1 MARARIRPDGHAQGL
16 EDARGFDLLVL
27 TVANDVQRRYAE
39 RMLEFRR
46 RLGALPAGLETRV
59 VSDPGG
65 RRVGSGGS
73 TLLCMA
79 DLARRGSLRGRRVLI
94 LHSGGDSRRL
104 PSWSAFG
111 KIWVPLGR
119 HGRGLGPMNVPALF
133 DLLLAELSTLA
144 LPAAGGVVVA
154 SGDAALRLTGE
165 RIALDGRDATVVAF
179 PAGPARAARHG
190 VFVVDRRGCVRR
202 TMQKPTRAQLAA
214 AGALDARGQAIVDG
228 GIFCFP
234 PAACAALL
242 RGARPMLAAI
252 RRGELALDLYQEV
265 AEAMASDA
273 TRASYLARFA
283 AGADRARLTS
293 LARFFDATHRV
304 RLRTATLSAG
314 SFLHLG
320 STREL
325 IERLASRE
333 PERIFPERLG
343 AARTDLKPH
352 ELRITHDPDMPLGC
366 CVSDVRIRG
375 GICTLAHGIDDDCK
389 TDAAHGGTLCGRPL
403 SGLPARTGMTVRA
416 IWGRNPHTLW
426 HARIHPVDREG
437 HWLHVRWMMDGSD
450 APAGW
455 KRARKV
461 SFADLMRLAD
471 PERTAHDDLV
481 NHHLPRT
488 ARAPLDR
495 ARVAAGCEAIA
506 ADAASRAR
514 ERTRALSAVGDAIA
528 ADLSLAPVVRRFGV
542 RRDQAVW
549 ASAPVRVDLAGGWS
563 DTPPLCIEHG
573 GCVVNVAVKL
583 GGTLPVQAMVRVT
596 DEPMVSVHSVDAGR
610 TGRYASVRELLA
622 HDDPTRWDAL
632 PKAAIVLS
640 GLVPRDPGASLR
652 RHLERA
658 GGGLAVTLFSAVP
671 RGSGLGTSSILG
683 ATLLAALA
691 RVAGRAASRDRI
703 AASAALLEQ
712 MIRTRGGWQDQ
723 VGGLWGGFKRC
734 ATHAGGR
741 QVPAVAP
748 IAVPDR
754 LAGSLRARTLL
765 VFSGERR
772 MARGILET
780 VVLRY
785 LRGEPAVL
793 SARGQLVEGAE
804 AMAVALRTGDADAFA
819 RRLDE
824 YRRLKATV
832 DPASVSEDLARLV
845 ASLGPGVEAWSPAGA
860 GGGGFLYVVFRS
872 PAAARAAAARLARRP
887 PNPLARAFPF
897 EPDGDGLR
905 LAVL

>member
-1 MARARIRPDGHAQGL
+1 MPRART
-16 EDARGFDLLVL
+16 DADERRDAAGFDLLVL

-39 RMLEFRR
+39 RMLGFRR

-59 VSDPGG
+59 VADPGG

-79 DLARRGSLRGRRVLI
+79 DLAKRRSLHGRRVVI
-94 LHSGGDSRRL
+94 LHSGGDARRL

-119 HGRGLGPMNVPALF
+119 HGTGIGPMNVPALF
-133 DLLLAELSTLA
+133 DLVLAELSTLA
-144 LPAAGGVVVA
+144 LPAEGGVVVA

-190 VFVVDRRGCVRR
+190 VFVVDRRGRVRR
-202 TMQKPTRAQLAA
+202 TLQKPTRAQLAE
-214 AGALDARGQAIVDG
+214 AGALDARGQALVDG

-234 PAACAALL
+234 PAACTALL

-252 RRGELALDLYQEV
+252 RRGALALDLYQEL
-265 AEAMASDA
+265 AEAMASEA
-273 TRASYLARFA
+273 TRSGYLARFA
-283 AGADRARLTS
+283 GGDGDRTRHS
-293 LARFFDATHRV
+293 FLARFFDAAHRV
-304 RLRTATLSAG
+304 RLCTAPLSAG

-333 PERIFPERLG
+333 PERVFPERLG
-343 AARTDLKPH
+343 PAHAGLKPH
-352 ELRITHDPDMPLGC
+352 EPRITHDPDMPSGC
-366 CVSDVRIRG
+366 FVSHVRVRG

-403 SGLPARTGMTVRA
+403 SGLPARTGRTARA

-437 HWLHVRWMMDGSD
+437 NRQQVRWMMDGSN

-455 KRARKV
+455 KRARTV
-461 SFADLMRLAD
+461 SFADLTRLAD
-471 PERTAHDDLV
+471 PELAAHEDLLD
-481 NHHLPRT
+481 HHLPRL

-495 ARVAAGCEAIA
+495 ARASAGREALA

-514 ERTRALSAVGDAIA
+514 ERTLALSAVGDAIA
-528 ADLSLAPVVRRFGV
+528 ADLSLPPEVRRFGV

-549 ASAPVRVDLAGGWS
+549 ASAPVRIDLAGGWS

-596 DEPMVSVHSVDAGR
+596 DEPTVSVHSVDAGR

-622 HDDPTRWDAL
+622 HDDPARWDAL

-691 RVAGRAASRDRI
+691 RAAGRAASRDRI

-734 ATHAGGR
+734 STHAGRR
-741 QVPAVAP
+741 QVPAVSP

-754 LAGSLRARTLL
+754 LAESLRARTLL
-765 VFSGERR
+765 VFSGQRR

-793 SARGQLVEGAE
+793 AARDRLVEGAE
-804 AMAVALRTGDADAFA
+804 AMAVALRAGDADAFV

-832 DPASVSEDLARLV
+832 DPASVSDDLTRLV
-845 ASLGPGVEAWSPAGA
+845 AWLGSGVESWSPAGA
-860 GGGGFLYVVFRS
+860 GGGGFLYVVFRT

-887 PNPLARAFPF
+887 PTPLARAFPF
-897 EPDGDGLR
+897 EPDDDGLR

>member
-1 MARARIRPDGHAQGL
+1 MARARTRPDGHAHGP

-46 RLGALPAGLETRV
+46 RLGALPAGLRTSV
-59 VSDPGG
+59 VADPGG

-119 HGRGLGPMNVPALF
+119 RGMGLGPMNVPALF
-133 DLLLAELSTLA
+133 DLVLAELSTLE
-144 LPAAGGVVVA
+144 LPAVGGVVVA

-165 RIALDGRDATVVAF
+165 RIALDRRDATVVAF

-190 VFVVDRRGCVRR
+190 VFVVDGRGRVRH
-202 TMQKPTRAQLAA
+202 TLQKPTRAELSA

-252 RRGELALDLYQEV
+252 RRGALALDLYQEV

-283 AGADRARLTS
+283 AGADRARRTS

-304 RLRTATLSAG
+304 RLRTAPLSAG

-333 PERIFPERLG
+333 PERMFPERLG
-343 AARTDLKPH
+343 PARTDLKPH
-352 ELRITHDPDMPLGC
+352 EPRIAHGPDMPRGG
-366 CVSDVRIRG
+366 CVSTIRIRG
-375 GICTLAHGIDDDCK
+375 GMCTLAYGIDDDCK
-389 TDAAHGGTLCGRPL
+389 TDAEHGGTLCGRPL
-403 SGLPARTGMTVRA
+403 SGLPARTGMTALA

-437 HWLHVRWMMDGSD
+437 HGRHVRWMMDGSD

-455 KRARKV
+455 KRARKA

-471 PERTAHDDLV
+471 PERSAHEDLAD
-481 NHHLPRT
+481 HHLPRM

-514 ERTRALSAVGDAIA
+514 ERTRALSAVGDAMA

-596 DEPMVSVHSVDAGR
+596 DEPAVSVHSVDAGR
-610 TGRYASVRELLA
+610 TARYASVRELLA
-622 HDDPTRWDAL
+622 HDDPARWDAL

-734 ATHAGGR
+734 ATRAGGR
-741 QVPAVAP
+741 QVPAVTP

-754 LAGSLRARTLL
+754 LSESLRARTLL
-765 VFSGERR
+765 VFSGQRR

-793 SARGQLVEGAE
+793 AARERLVEGAE
-804 AMAVALRTGDADAFA
+804 AMAVALRSGDAGTFV

-832 DPASVSEDLARLV
+832 DPASVSDDLNGLV
-845 ASLGPGVEAWSPAGA
+845 ASLGPGVDAWSPAGA

-872 PAAARAAAARLARRP
+872 PAAARAAGERLARHP
-887 PNPLARAFPF
+887 PNPLSRAFPF
-897 EPDGDGLR
+897 EPDEDGLR